1 MSKKTKFDFEKS
13 VGRLDEIIAA
23 IEAGDVPLEKS
34 LALYKEGMA
43 LATDCAEKLAA
54 VEKEVVILSKNLA
67 GMTERQVF
75 ALGDDDEEL

>member
-1 MSKKTKFDFEKS
+1 MSKKAKFDFEKS
-13 VGRLDEIIAA
+13 VERLDEIIAA

-34 LALYKEGMA
+34 LALYKEGMT
-43 LATDCAEKLAA
+43 LAADCSEKLAA

-75 ALGDDDEEL
+75 ALEDDDEEL